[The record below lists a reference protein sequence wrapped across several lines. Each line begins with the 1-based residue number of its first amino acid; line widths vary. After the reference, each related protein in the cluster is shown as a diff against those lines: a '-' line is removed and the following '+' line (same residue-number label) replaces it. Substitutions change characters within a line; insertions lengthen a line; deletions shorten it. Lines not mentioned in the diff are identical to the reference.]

1 MSLTTETISP
11 LQPAVLVVDDDP
23 DIVLALHDL
32 LQHAGY
38 RVHMAGTGAE
48 AVTKAKGESLSA
60 VLLDLMLPDMD
71 GLSVLTLLKGLDPT
85 LPIIM
90 LTAFVEVAKK
100 FGALTEGAFG
110 YVTKPYDAEE
120 VKALVKRAVAA
131 KHLSTEAAAAKQAL
145 TASEQRFR
153 EVVQTAP
160 DAIILSDAEGLIL
173 SWNSAAA
180 RLFGYAAD
188 EVVGRPLTQ
197 LMPERYRAPH
207 QRALERLRETGEFRL
222 RDRVVTMHGLHK
234 DGREFPIE
242 MSLSSWVSEGRRFH
256 CGIARDVTAWKEAE
270 EKLLHQQIEQQVLLD
285 LIPAMVWYKDPHNR
299 ILRANRR
306 AAESI
311 NRTVAEVEGRLTAEF
326 YPEEADKYHRDDLEV
341 IASREA
347 KLGIVEPYRLGT
359 GEKRWVQT
367 DKVPYCD
374 PQGNVL
380 GVLVFAQDITERKRT
395 EEALRESEERLR
407 VMVESTMH
415 GMVMVDAAG
424 IILFVNREFAKQF
437 GYEGYEL
444 LGQSMERLV
453 PTLVSFP
460 DRALGG
466 IRRHVIGLR
475 KDGSEFAL
483 TISLSS
489 LATKDGAFVVTSID
503 EIL

>member
-1 MSLTTETISP
+1 
-11 LQPAVLVVDDDP
+11 
-23 DIVLALHDL
+23 
-32 LQHAGY
+32 
-38 RVHMAGTGAE
+38 
-48 AVTKAKGESLSA
+48 
-60 VLLDLMLPDMD
+60 
-71 GLSVLTLLKGLDPT
+71 
-85 LPIIM
+85 
-90 LTAFVEVAKK
+90 
-100 FGALTEGAFG
+100 
-110 YVTKPYDAEE
+110 
-120 VKALVKRAVAA
+120 
-131 KHLSTEAAAAKQAL
+131 
-145 TASEQRFR
+145 
-153 EVVQTAP
+153 
-160 DAIILSDAEGLIL
+160 
-173 SWNSAAA
+173 
-180 RLFGYAAD
+180 
-188 EVVGRPLTQ
+188 
-197 LMPERYRAPH
+197 
-207 QRALERLRETGEFRL
+207 
-222 RDRVVTMHGLHK
+222 
-234 DGREFPIE
+234 
-242 MSLSSWVSEGRRFH
+242 
-256 CGIARDVTAWKEAE
+256 
-270 EKLLHQQIEQQVLLD
+270 
-285 LIPAMVWYKDPHNR
+285 MVWYKDPHNR

-347 KLGIVEPYRLGT
+347 KLGIVELYRLGT